1 MKFVRKLLFAFL
13 FGAMLIP
20 AGFAAEKKSEE
31 LPAEVQCPECKK
43 TVKVPKELRRKKKKK
58 KSKKK
63 KTSKNKDKN
72 KDKNKG
78 KEKEASATK
87 TFNCPKCKKP
97 ISYPPGAADS
107 APKAPK
113 GAAAAGAKAGVKAGA
128 DADAGAETDTAGEE

>member
-1 MKFVRKLLFAFL
+1 MMKFVRKLLFAFL

-31 LPAEVQCPECKK
+31 LPSEVQCPECKK

-58 KSKKK
+58 KNKKK
-63 KTSKNKDKN
+63 KKSKSKNKD

-87 TFNCPKCKKP
+87 TFNCPQCKKP
-97 ISYPPGAADS
+97 ITYPPAA
-107 APKAPK
+107 ANTAKNAKK
-113 GAAAAGAKAGVKAGA
+113 GAAAG
-128 DADAGAETDTAGEE
+128 ADAGAETDTAGEE